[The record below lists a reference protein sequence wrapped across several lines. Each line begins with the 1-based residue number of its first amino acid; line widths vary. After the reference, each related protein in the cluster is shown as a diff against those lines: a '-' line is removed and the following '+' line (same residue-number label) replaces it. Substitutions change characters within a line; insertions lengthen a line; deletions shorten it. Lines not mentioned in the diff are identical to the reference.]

1 MPGEACLK
9 LPEVTAVVTII
20 WSPQTIGEDQPRPGT
35 SARHPTLIVVDHL
48 SGRPSIAETAR
59 PAGPRNCG
67 QVRSAGAG
75 AAGMNAVTKNN
86 TAAVRIARTA
96 AIVSPTKSGNRVIG

>member
-9 LPEVTAVVTII
+9 LPELTAVVTIT

-35 SARHPTLIVVDHL
+35 SALHPTLMVVDHL
-48 SGRPSIAETAR
+48 SGRLSIAETAR

-67 QVRSAGAG
+67 HVRSAGAG
-75 AAGMNAVTKNN
+75 ATGTNAVTKNN
-86 TAAVRIARTA
+86 RAAVKIARTV
-96 AIVSPTKSGNRVIG
+96 AIVRLMKSGNRVIG